1 LRRAEPGPTPF
12 SAQGQNSSSYR
23 GTLSFTEVDAK
34 DLVTITTAYNTDAVW
49 SAGTL
54 TAAQITAITSG
65 FTADSNSW
73 DYTVSNA
80 ALDFLGAGES
90 ITLSFNVKATDAT
103 EAMTIPRP

>member
-65 FTADSNSW
+65 FTADSNGGA
-73 DYTVSNA
+73 DYRDHQR
-80 ALDFLGAGES
+80 LHGRQQQLGLHG
-90 ITLSFNVKATDAT
+90 
-103 EAMTIPRP
+103 